1 VGISRSTGGGNY
13 QGQVVGISRSSSG
26 DIKAKWWGYQ
36 GQGEG
41 LRGQGQKK
49 VVGGACPLQLPLLT
63 DVTPEASGGIC
74 TPPESWPSEGNITFS
89 SVSMRYSTDKPLVL
103 KEAKFT
109 IKSGEKI
116 GIVGRTGAGKSS
128 LISALFRLYNFEGSI
143 FIDGIDTK
151 AIPLH
156 TLRSKIA
163 IIPQEPILFLG
174 TLRQNLDPFNEYE
187 DFHLWNALE
196 DVELKDFVFSLPSG
210 LECEISEGGSNF
222 SVGQRQL
229 LCLVRAILKN
239 AKIVALDEATASVD
253 LLTDEMIQRTI
264 RRKFKNSTVL
274 TIAHRTN
281 TVMDS
286 DKILVMDAASVVEF
300 GDTEDLLQRPDGYFS
315 GFVLTKN

>member
-1 VGISRSTGGGNY
+1 MSTGQFGVSLT
-13 QGQVVGISRSSSG
+13 QLFVISTNFQYIMKCWSDLDYSMTSVERV
-26 DIKAKWWGYQ
+26 IEYA
-36 GQGEG
+36 
-41 LRGQGQKK
+41 
-49 VVGGACPLQLPLLT
+49 

-89 SVSMRYSTDKPLVL
+89 SVSMRYSFDKPLVL
-103 KEAKFT
+103 KEVKFT
-109 IKSGEKI
+109 VKSGEKL

-128 LISALFRLYNFEGSI
+128 LISALFRLYDFEGTI

-151 AIPLH
+151 TVPLH

-174 TLRQNLDPFNEYE
+174 TLRRNLDPFDEYE
-187 DFHLWNALE
+187 DSHLWNALE
-196 DVELKDFVFSLPSG
+196 DVELKDFVSTLPSG
-210 LECEISEGGSNF
+210 LESEISEGGNNF

-239 AKIVALDEATASVD
+239 ARIVALDEATASVD
-253 LLTDEMIQRTI
+253 LETDEMIQRTI
-264 RRKFKNSTVL
+264 RRKFMNSTVL

-286 DKILVMDAASVVEF
+286 DKILVMDSGSVVEF
-300 GDTEDLLQRPDGYFS
+300 GNTEDLLQRPDGCFS
-315 GFVLTKN
+315 GLVLTNN

>member
-1 VGISRSTGGGNY
+1 MSTGQFGVSLT
-13 QGQVVGISRSSSG
+13 QLFVISTNFQYIMKCWSDLDYSMTSVERV
-26 DIKAKWWGYQ
+26 IEYA
-36 GQGEG
+36 
-41 LRGQGQKK
+41 
-49 VVGGACPLQLPLLT
+49 

-89 SVSMRYSTDKPLVL
+89 SVSMRYSLDKPLVL
-103 KEAKFT
+103 KEVNFT
-109 IKSGEKI
+109 VKSGEKI

-128 LISALFRLYNFEGSI
+128 LISALFRLYDFEGTI

-151 AIPLH
+151 AVPLH

-174 TLRQNLDPFNEYE
+174 TLRRNLDPFDEYE
-187 DFHLWNALE
+187 DSHLWNALE
-196 DVELKDFVFSLPSG
+196 DVELKKFVSSLPSG
-210 LECEISEGGSNF
+210 LESEISEGGNNF

-253 LLTDEMIQRTI
+253 LETDEMIQRTI
-264 RRKFKNSTVL
+264 RRKFKDATVL

-286 DKILVMDAASVVEF
+286 DKILVLDSGNVVEF
-300 GDTEDLLQRPDGYFS
+300 GSTEDILQRPDGCFS
-315 GFVLTKN
+315 GFVSMNS